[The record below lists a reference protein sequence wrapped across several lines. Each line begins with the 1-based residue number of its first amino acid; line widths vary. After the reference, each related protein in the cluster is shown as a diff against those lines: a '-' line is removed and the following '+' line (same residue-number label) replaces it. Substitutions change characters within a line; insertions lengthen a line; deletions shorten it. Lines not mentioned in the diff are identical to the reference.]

1 MVLDDKVVIYQMQEQ
16 RQQMTAEPSA
26 VVVDYAEYLV
36 ADASE
41 AAAVRAKVD
50 SCNDL
55 YSLAKG
61 TDRLSRKTVPQ
72 AQLPKD
78 VAGALATLD
87 AGESSVALTRGN
99 WRVFLMLCRRGA
111 PEAEQPSRDE
121 VRMQLTNQQLGARA
135 EIYLEE
141 LRSEAIIKTP

>member
-1 MVLDDKVVIYQMQEQ
+1 MQEQ
-16 RQQMTAEPSA
+16 RQQMAAEPSE

-36 ADASE
+36 ADTSE

-50 SCNDL
+50 TCNDL
-55 YSLAKG
+55 YGVAKG
-61 TDRLSRKTVPQ
+61 TASDRLSRKTVPQ

-111 PEAEQPSRDE
+111 PETEQPSRDE